1 MVREW
6 HEYSNTAKTLFKE
19 RPLKVMDVGCGAGGF
34 SAGLESTGSFKPMWG
49 IDIDVEAASAYE
61 RNFPDATVF
70 TKDVEAYV
78 RNTIENLDKLNAHG
92 ENKPVFIETLSGE
105 KQIPAVGTVE
115 CMLIAT
121 PW

>member
-6 HEYSNTAKTLFKE
+6 HEYSNAARSLFEE

-34 SAGLESTGSFKPMWG
+34 SAGLESTSSFKSTWG
-49 IDIDVEAASAYE
+49 IDVDVDAARAYE
-61 RNFPDATVF
+61 RNFPGATVF
-70 TKDVEAYV
+70 AKDVEAYARAV
-78 RNTIENLDKLNAHG
+78 IENLDRLN
-92 ENKPVFIETLSGE
+92 ENVESKPVFIETPLGE
-105 KQIPAVGTVE
+105 KLIPAVGKVE

>member
-1 MVREW
+1 MVHEW

-34 SAGLESTGSFKPMWG
+34 SAGLESTGSFKATWG
-49 IDIDVEAASAYE
+49 IDINVDAACAYE
-61 RNFPDATVF
+61 KNFPEATVF
-70 TKDVEAYV
+70 AKDVEDFA
-78 RNTIENLDKLNAHG
+78 RIAIENLDKLNEDV
-92 ENKPVFIETLSGE
+92 ENKPVFIETPSGE
-105 KQIPAVGTVE
+105 RQIPAVGTVE